1 MPDDMDDVIDDDTG
15 TELEYTE
22 EDLQPLDKPE
32 DELNF
37 HGPMRRDM
45 SDRSDLMIV
54 LAVETENGPKAVY
67 VDKQGRLWRD
77 DGLYLG
83 LYR

>member
-1 MPDDMDDVIDDDTG
+1 MPDDTEDIDDDIG
-15 TELEYTE
+15 TEDDYTE
-22 EDLQPLDKPE
+22 EDLQPLDP
-32 DELNF
+32 DELDF

-45 SDRSDLMIV
+45 SDLSDLMIV
-54 LAVETENGPKAVY
+54 LAVETPDGPKAVY